1 VSALA
6 HAASHAASGRPRA
19 RLVLLALAALL
30 ALFAAR
36 LVHTAHEKSF
46 TFDEPAYVGTGLY
59 LWRTGDYDF
68 ARVLLFHAPL
78 TFHLSSIPLLFFDT
92 GDASAQPRV
101 ARVLLDRGDPPPDVL
116 RVAARLPFV
125 LLACWGAVLCFL
137 WAREVAG
144 PQAGLLAAFFFSF
157 SPTLLGNGA
166 LAHSDI
172 AVCVLSLQAIYA
184 LWCWERRPGP
194 GRLAASGAALGL
206 ALAAKQTALLL
217 VPSFGLELLRLALR
231 RDSPMRGA
239 SLPARLVR
247 AAGCLGAQLAL
258 AVCVLWLAYGGSF
271 VWTTDPHGRF
281 PDVPLP
287 GYLRALLFIDFANQ
301 QPRPYW
307 FLGALRTGGSIAYM
321 PVAFLTKE
329 PVGFLALLALAL
341 TTLRARRDR
350 LAAFLAIPVALY
362 VLTLTVWLQV
372 PLGYRYALPLLP
384 LIQVF
389 CATQLAPLATGWRRA
404 AALAACALLALESL
418 AAHPHYLAFFNF
430 AAGGTARG
438 PHLFLD
444 STLDWGQ
451 DVTTLAR
458 ELSHRGN
465 PPVHLALFAAE
476 DPAHYGVHGVPLRG
490 CEPVTGWIA
499 ISANVR
505 MGLYAAQNLFAKPK
519 PGCYAW
525 LDAYTPVSRP
535 GGSIFLYD
543 VPAPDAPQRPSSP
556 R

>member
-1 VSALA
+1 LS
-6 HAASHAASGRPRA
+6 A
-19 RLVLLALAALL
+19 RLVRLTLAALL

-36 LVHTAHEKSF
+36 LLHTAHAKSF

-78 TFHLSSIPLLFFDT
+78 TFHLSSIPLLFLDT
-92 GDASAQPRV
+92 DDAASQPRV

-125 LLACWGAVLCFL
+125 LLACWGAALCFL

-172 AVCVLSLQAIYA
+172 AVCVLSLQALYA
-184 LWCWERRPGP
+184 LWRWEQRPGP
-194 GRLAASGAALGL
+194 GRLVACGAALGL

-217 VPSFGLELLRLALR
+217 VGAFGLELLRLALL
-231 RDSPMRGA
+231 RDSPLRGT

-247 AAGCLGAQLAL
+247 AAGVFGAQLAL
-258 AVCVLWLAYGGSF
+258 AAFVLWLSYGGSF
-271 VWTTDPHGRF
+271 AWTTDPHGRF

-307 FLGALRTGGSIAYM
+307 FLGALRTGTNAAFM

-350 LAAFLAIPVALY
+350 LGAFLTIPVALY
-362 VLTLTVWLQV
+362 VLTLTVWLAV
-372 PLGYRYALPLLP
+372 PLGYRYALPLIP

-404 AALAACALLALESL
+404 TALAACALLAVESL
-418 AAHPHYLAFFNF
+418 AAHPNYLAYFNF

-458 ELSHRGN
+458 DLAKHGN

-476 DPAHYGVHGVPLRG
+476 DPARYGVQGVPLRG
-490 CEPVTGWIA
+490 CEPVSGWVA

-505 MGLYAAQNLFAKPK
+505 MGLYAAHNLFAKPT

-535 GGSIFLYD
+535 GGSIFLYE
-543 VPAPDAPQRPSSP
+543 VPAPGAPQRPSSSP